1 MNTKILTIFLCVIGL
16 SSVCYGMVKDND
28 ILFIVGILFVIAGY
42 IMIRKRL
49 KAAMQNKDQ

>member
-1 MNTKILTIFLCVIGL
+1 MNTKILTILLCVIGL
-16 SSVCYGMVKDND
+16 SSVCYGMAKDND
-28 ILFIVGILFVIAGY
+28 ILFIVGLLFVIAGY